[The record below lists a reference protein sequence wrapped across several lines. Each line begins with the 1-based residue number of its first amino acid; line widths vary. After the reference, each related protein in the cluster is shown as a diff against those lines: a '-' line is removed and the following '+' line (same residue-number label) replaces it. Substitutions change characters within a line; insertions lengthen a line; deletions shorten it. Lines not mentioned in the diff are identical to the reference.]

1 MTTERVPL
9 GVLDLVPV
17 SSGSDPSTALG
28 NSIELARTAESLG
41 YVRYWFAEHHLNP
54 GVAGT
59 SPPVLV
65 AAAAA
70 ATKRIRVGS
79 GGVQSGHRTALSV
92 VEEFG
97 ILDALHPGRI
107 DLGIG
112 RSVGRQALSQR
123 HRPKTGDPDQVRP
136 RRRPAYRTTE
146 GLLIPERPS
155 LKGLAN
161 SPRLALTADLTRQP
175 GAEAPPYTQMMED
188 VLGLLEG
195 TYRSSDGIDPHP
207 VPGSGAGVDLWI
219 LGSSAG
225 ESAALAG
232 RLGLRFAANY
242 HVSPSTVLEAV
253 EAYREAFVPSAY
265 LDRPYVV
272 TSADVVVGPDDATA
286 NELAEGFGLWVHS
299 IRSGEGAIPFPSPVE
314 ARRHHWTEEERALVR
329 DRTDT
334 QFVGSAASVAAQLE
348 WLREATDADELM
360 VTTITHRHEDRIR
373 SYRLLAEEWTR
384 AARAAPTPAPVRRPV
399 VATRTDVVPALGPTR

>member
-1 MTTERVPL
+1 M
-9 GVLDLVPV
+9 LDLVPV
-17 SSGSDPSTALG
+17 SSGSDPSDRAAQLDRPGPDGRVVGLCPLLVRRAPPQPGGGRIIATG
-28 NSIELARTAESLG
+28 AR
-41 YVRYWFAEHHLNP
+41 RRRWP
-54 GVAGT
+54 R
-59 SPPVLV
+59 
-65 AAAAA
+65 

-97 ILDALHPGRI
+97 LLDALHPGRI

-112 RSVGRQALSQR
+112 RSVGREALSQR
-123 HRPKTGDPDQVRP
+123 HRPKTGDPDEVRP
-136 RRRPAYRTTE
+136 RRRRAYRTTE

-161 SPRLALTADLTRQP
+161 SPRLALTADLHPSTRRR
-175 GAEAPPYTQMMED
+175 GSPYTQMIED

-207 VPGSGAGVDLWI
+207 VPGAGAGVDLWI

-253 EAYREAFVPSAY
+253 RRLSGG
-265 LDRPYVV
+265 LRPL
-272 TSADVVVGPDDATA
+272 P
-286 NELAEGFGLWVHS
+286 
-299 IRSGEGAIPFPSPVE
+299 IPRPPLCGHLG
-314 ARRHHWTEEERALVR
+314 RRGGGT
-329 DRTDT
+329 
-334 QFVGSAASVAAQLE
+334 G
-348 WLREATDADELM
+348 
-360 VTTITHRHEDRIR
+360 
-373 SYRLLAEEWTR
+373 
-384 AARAAPTPAPVRRPV
+384 RR
-399 VATRTDVVPALGPTR
+399 RRQ